1 MVLNYSLSIISY
13 IALGLDLNLSRYNF
27 LHLEKYENSVN
38 IQLCNIKEVMQ
49 SCSDN
54 PIRKH
59 TGGS

>member
-1 MVLNYSLSIISY
+1 MVSNYSLSIISY

-38 IQLCNIKEVMQ
+38 IQHSNIKEVMQ
-49 SCSDN
+49 SYSDN